1 MAALFPVEVDRL
13 AVERL
18 TEKLT
23 ENIRAESFRAGW
35 ISAEVMTA
43 RSQHQVG
50 AALATDGR
58 QGGTIDISHD
68 RLCVRER
75 VPNSGRFELPSFAA
89 SMGSFGLASCRVV
102 PKICFKAPKQNQ

>member
-1 MAALFPVEVDRL
+1 VAALFPVEVDRL

-68 RLCVRER
+68 RLCVREP
-75 VPNSGRFELPSFAA
+75 VPNSGRFELPSFADCIYGKFW
-89 SMGSFGLASCRVV
+89 SGVLSCGA
-102 PKICFKAPKQNQ
+102 KDLF